1 MSPSHV
7 DELVGKPSRWLAEP
21 GAESDL
27 VLSTRV
33 RLARNLKDV
42 PFTQRA
48 ADEEMGVVV
57 SRVVT
62 ACQSSPELGGGVFL
76 PMAELGELDRQFLAE
91 RHLISREM
99 VTESRPAG
107 LYLTRGERGTVMV
120 NEEDHLRITSV
131 VPGLELD
138 AAWNEVRAIEEQL
151 DSALEFAY
159 SEDLGYLTACP
170 TNVGTGMRLSVFLH
184 LPSLVLTKK
193 IRQVLRGISQVGLAV
208 RGFYGEGSEILGN
221 FFQVSNQQT
230 LGLSERETI
239 DNLEKV
245 TRQVMEAEIRARR
258 VLLKEA
264 RLQIEDKI
272 FRALGTLQSARM
284 LTATEVINLV
294 SAVRFGVAL
303 GIGVPVDLMALN
315 QLLVLTQPAHLT
327 KVAGREMSETERN
340 AFRADLVRERLTPG
354 RKG

>member
-1 MSPSHV
+1 MSASAV
-7 DELVGKPSRWLAEP
+7 DDLVGKPNRWLAEA
-21 GAESDL
+21 GTESDL

-33 RLARNLKDV
+33 RLARNLREM

-48 ADEEMGVVV
+48 AEEEMGVVV

-62 ACQSSPELGGGVFL
+62 ACQSSSAIGGGVFL
-76 PMAELGELDRQFLAE
+76 AMAELDELDRQFLAE

-107 LYLTRGERGTVMV
+107 LYLTKDERGTVMV
-120 NEEDHLRITSV
+120 NEEDHLRIATV

-138 AAWNEVRAIEEQL
+138 AAWDEVRAIEEEL

-159 SEDLGYLTACP
+159 SDELGYLTACP

-193 IRQVLRGISQVGLAV
+193 IRQVLRGIGQVGLAV

-245 TRQVMEAEIRARR
+245 TRQVMEAETRARR
-258 VLLKEA
+258 ILLKEA
-264 RLQIEDKI
+264 LLQIEDKV
-272 FRALGTLQSARM
+272 FRAYGTLEHARM

-303 GIGVPVDLMALN
+303 GISVPVKLEALN
-315 QLLVLTQPAHLT
+315 QLLVLTQPAHLQ
-327 KVAGREMSETERN
+327 KMSGREMSEAERN
-340 AFRADLVRERLTPG
+340 AYRADLVRGRLVAAP
-354 RKG
+354 

>member
-1 MSPSHV
+1 MSASHV

-33 RLARNLKDV
+33 RLARNLKNI

-62 ACQSSPELGGGVFL
+62 ACQSSAELGGGVFL

-107 LYLTRGERGTVMV
+107 LYLTKGEHGTVMV

-151 DSALEFAY
+151 DAALEFAY
-159 SEDLGYLTACP
+159 SDDLGYLTACP
-170 TNVGTGMRLSVFLH
+170 TNVGTGMRALGPPPPAVPRPDQEDPPGAPRH
-184 LPSLVLTKK
+184 QPGGA
-193 IRQVLRGISQVGLAV
+193 RGARVLRRGIGDPRQLLPGLEPADA
-208 RGFYGEGSEILGN
+208 RRLRARDHRQPGEGHAPGDGGGDPGPSHPAQGSAAPDRG
-221 FFQVSNQQT
+221 QD
-230 LGLSERETI
+230 LSCPRHPAERPG
-239 DNLEKV
+239 
-245 TRQVMEAEIRARR
+245 ARPR
-258 VLLKEA
+258 P
-264 RLQIEDKI
+264 R
-272 FRALGTLQSARM
+272 
-284 LTATEVINLV
+284 
-294 SAVRFGVAL
+294 
-303 GIGVPVDLMALN
+303 
-315 QLLVLTQPAHLT
+315 
-327 KVAGREMSETERN
+327 
-340 AFRADLVRERLTPG
+340 
-354 RKG
+354 